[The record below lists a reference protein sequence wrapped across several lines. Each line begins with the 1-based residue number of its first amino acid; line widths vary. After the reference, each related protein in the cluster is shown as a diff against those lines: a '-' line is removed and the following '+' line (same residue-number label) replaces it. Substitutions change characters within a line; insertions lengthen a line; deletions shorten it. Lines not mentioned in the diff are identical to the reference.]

1 MSSEENQLKALH
13 GVQARLTLDYIV
25 AELENYGAF
34 ETHKDSPT
42 YGYDNHDK
50 SQFKADK
57 EITASDGTEY
67 ILYSTNSIRSDRVK
81 GQQWDAYNIK
91 QIDGR
96 IEYAYIIIPDDD
108 ALKGGKAFRD
118 KMRSGSMFSAIDDI
132 LTVEEFYEA
141 EIAKY
146 GERLKSGVRHDLE
159 GRKFEELFCSI
170 LGSHENLNR
179 FNGVGIDIGYLYD
192 TFYKV
197 MRALG
202 FEPGEIESIYA
213 TTDIPKLPS
222 GGNPKTDVAA
232 VINLQDGGKITTTF
246 SLKDTSNT
254 YVSVHQYSADDFADV
269 LDPNND
275 QLRALLNEFQSAGC
289 AKDMKPGTADKL
301 RKELKPYLLDLD
313 RWVFSGR
320 GAVGVRSIQCAQYLV
335 TKAKGTTNVEV
346 HNIDSYC
353 YAQEKLNKGTSGF
366 GTVFQWTYASGQR
379 GKSIQLK
386 AKIIP

>member
-1 MSSEENQLKALH
+1 MSSEENQIKAQH
-13 GVQARLTLDYIV
+13 GIHAKRTLDYV
-25 AELENYGAF
+25 VVELENYGAF
-34 ETHKDSPT
+34 EKHKDSPS
-42 YGYDNHDK
+42 YGYDDHDK

-91 QIDGR
+91 QIESR

-108 ALKGGKAFRD
+108 ALKGSVTFRE
-118 KMRSGSMFSAIDDI
+118 KMRSGSMYSAIDDI
-132 LTVEEFYEA
+132 LTIDEFYEA

-170 LGSHENLNR
+170 LGSRENLNR
-179 FNGVGIDIGYLYD
+179 FNGVGTDIGYLYE
-192 TFYKV
+192 TFHKV

-202 FEPGEIESIYA
+202 FDPGEIDSIFA

-222 GGNPKTDVAA
+222 GGSPKTDVAA
-232 VINLQDGGKITTTF
+232 KINLQGGGQQLVTF
-246 SLKDTSNT
+246 SLKDSSNT
-254 YVSVHQYSADDFADV
+254 RVSVHQYTADAFADV
-269 LDPNND
+269 LDSSND
-275 QLRALLNEFQSAGC
+275 RLRELLNEFQRAGSAS
-289 AKDMKPGTADKL
+289 DMKPGTADALKE
-301 RKELKPYLLDLD
+301 ELKPYLLDLD

-320 GAVGVRSIQCAQYLV
+320 GAAGVRDIQCAQYLV
-335 TKAKGTTNVEV
+335 TKAKGSSNVEV
-346 HNIDSYC
+346 HDIDSYC
-353 YAQEKLNKGTSGF
+353 HAQEKLNKGTSGF
-366 GTVFQWTYASGQR
+366 GTIYQWTYASGQR